1 MCRDNIK
8 ERRNIVMPNDKKW
21 KWLTG
26 LSIGIIALLTTLLVT
41 VIILKISKVND
52 PILIQ
57 NTISIVASLMSIALP
72 FVAIIYLRFN
82 VLSGIHLY
90 KISD

>member
-1 MCRDNIK
+1 
-8 ERRNIVMPNDKKW
+8 MPNDKKW